1 MKTYPLESIS
11 IEEAMQKQFKL
22 VDEITKEFKG
32 SEFLQLGDLGVVQPL
47 NKPTYTKKVENV
59 IANFFNQE
67 DSILVQGAGTG
78 AIRFALI
85 AILKPGQTIL
95 VHDAAIYPTT
105 KVSIDSLGLKVVK
118 ADFNDINKIKEVIA
132 NNHID
137 GALVQYTRQK
147 IDDSYQVGEV
157 IRVIKDNIDVPVI
170 TDDNYAAM
178 KVSKIGAELN
188 ADLACFS
195 TFKLQGPEG
204 VGVVVGKKHYIDLIE
219 KLNYSGGSK
228 VQGFQANEVMRA
240 MTNAPVA
247 LAIQAMV
254 NEELVKRLNNN
265 EIPEVKGAF
274 LANAQSKVLL
284 VEFKEEIA
292 LDILKISNDFGAAP
306 NPIGAESK
314 YELAPMIY
322 RLSAT
327 FRETDPSLSRR
338 MIRIN
343 PMRSSADTVIRIL
356 KASLE
361 KVKTCS

>member
-1 MKTYPLESIS
+1 
-11 IEEAMQKQFKL
+11 
-22 VDEITKEFKG
+22 
-32 SEFLQLGDLGVVQPL
+32 
-47 NKPTYTKKVENV
+47 
-59 IANFFNQE
+59 
-67 DSILVQGAGTG
+67 
-78 AIRFALI
+78 
-85 AILKPGQTIL
+85 
-95 VHDAAIYPTT
+95 
-105 KVSIDSLGLKVVK
+105 
-118 ADFNDINKIKEVIA
+118 
-132 NNHID
+132 
-137 GALVQYTRQK
+137 
-147 IDDSYQVGEV
+147 
-157 IRVIKDNIDVPVI
+157 
-170 TDDNYAAM
+170 
-178 KVSKIGAELN
+178 
-188 ADLACFS
+188 
-195 TFKLQGPEG
+195 
-204 VGVVVGKKHYIDLIE
+204 
-219 KLNYSGGSK
+219 
-228 VQGFQANEVMRA
+228 MRA

-247 LAIQAMV
+247 LAIQSMV